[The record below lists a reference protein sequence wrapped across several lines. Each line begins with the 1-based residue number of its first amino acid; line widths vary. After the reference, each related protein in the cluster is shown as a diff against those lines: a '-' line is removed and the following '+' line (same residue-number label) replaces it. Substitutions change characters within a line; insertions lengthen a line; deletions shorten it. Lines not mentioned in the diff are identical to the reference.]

1 MTRLS
6 AAVSAAAV
14 LLAVP
19 AALAAE
25 PRPLTSVTAVWADGG
40 GVQLDVA
47 WQGGACEEPGDPEV
61 VAADV
66 TTNEVTIPTI
76 STAEVCTMQ
85 MVEVTYSGLIPVEPQ
100 TTRLAITVLDPEGR
114 PQAAGMVTI
123 DPPSQAAADEGH

>member
-1 MTRLS
+1 EEPSRAAAIIETMRRSPMTRLS

-25 PRPLTSVTAVWADGG
+25 PQPLTSATAVWADGG

-47 WQGGACEEPGDPEV
+47 WQGGACEAPDDPEV

-85 MVEVTYSGLIPVEPQ
+85 MVEVTYSG
-100 TTRLAITVLDPEGR
+100 
-114 PQAAGMVTI
+114 
-123 DPPSQAAADEGH
+123 